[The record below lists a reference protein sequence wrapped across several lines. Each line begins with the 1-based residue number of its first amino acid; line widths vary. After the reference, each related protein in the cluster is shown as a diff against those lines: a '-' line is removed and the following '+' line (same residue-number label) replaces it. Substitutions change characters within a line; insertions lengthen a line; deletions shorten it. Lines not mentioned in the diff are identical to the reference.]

1 MKQLPRN
8 EKPERNV
15 VYSKIGRRK
24 EVTTV
29 RNLKTEL
36 KRTKERGLAWNKC
49 SRTEQ
54 KKKSKLV
61 RNQIER
67 NLKSK
72 IENRE
77 NGEWQAKVKKVG

>member
-1 MKQLPRN
+1 MQHCGLDCEKVKQLPRN

-36 KRTKERGLAWNKC
+36 KRYEGEGIGLGQVQY
-49 SRTEQ
+49 RTEQ
-54 KKKSKLV
+54 
-61 RNQIER
+61 
-67 NLKSK
+67 
-72 IENRE
+72 NRRKDQVSE
-77 NGEWQAKVKKVG
+77 KPN